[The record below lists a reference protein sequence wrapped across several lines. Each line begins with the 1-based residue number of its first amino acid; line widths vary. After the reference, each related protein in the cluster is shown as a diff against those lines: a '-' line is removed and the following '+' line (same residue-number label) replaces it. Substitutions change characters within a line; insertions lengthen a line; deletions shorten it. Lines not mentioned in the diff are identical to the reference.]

1 MSKIKENWQKLL
13 VLATVVWAVIFYTP
27 VIDNMDFEEG
37 VAIILGPFVIALA
50 IYMLFP
56 KRTDQ

>member
-1 MSKIKENWQKLL
+1 MNKIKENWRKLL
-13 VLATVVWAVIFYTP
+13 VLATVIWAVIFYTP
-27 VIDNMDFEEG
+27 VIEYMDFEEG